1 MSKRL
6 SRPVLQ
12 TGFLSI
18 SASDNDTI
26 CINRY
31 LVDGK
36 DAFGNKIDD
45 EPFYISVSRD
55 RAQKSALL

>member
-1 MSKRL
+1 MHMRL

-18 SASDNDTI
+18 SASDSDTI

-36 DAFGNKIDD
+36 DVFGNEIDD
-45 EPFYISVSRD
+45 EPYYISVSRD